1 MHTKAPAATPRAIV
15 LKLNQQIA
23 ARLRTP
29 DLKSKLTAQGMEVVG
44 NSPEQFA
51 AYIREKIEK
60 WTRVVKPSGAR
71 VA

>member
-1 MHTKAPAATPRAIV
+1 MHSKALVATARAIV
-15 LKLNQQIA
+15 LRLNQQIA
-23 ARLRTP
+23 ASLRTP

-51 AYIREKIEK
+51 AYIREEIEK
-60 WTRVVKPSGAR
+60 WTRVVKRSGVR

>member
-1 MHTKAPAATPRAIV
+1 MHSKAPAATARAIV
-15 LKLNQQIA
+15 LRLNQQIA
-23 ARLRTP
+23 ASLRAP

-51 AYIREKIEK
+51 AYIREEIEK
-60 WTRVVKPSGAR
+60 WTRVVKRSGAR

>member
-1 MHTKAPAATPRAIV
+1 MHSKAPAATPRAIV

-23 ARLRTP
+23 ASLRPP
-29 DLKSKLTAQGMEVVG
+29 DLKSKLTAQGMEVLG

-51 AYIREKIEK
+51 AYIREEIEK
-60 WTRVVKPSGAR
+60 WTRVVKRSGAR